1 MVIGLFPL
9 IAFAGVAQAAYSAHI
24 QSRTHKLSKQVFDK
38 LRDEVLNAPPITHPS
53 KKRTTRE
60 SGKRKDP
67 RW

>member
-1 MVIGLFPL
+1 MIYGAL
-9 IAFAGVAQAAYSAHI
+9 AGAAMYTAYWEAE
-24 QSRTHKLSKQVFDK
+24 QRKKAFDK

-53 KKRTTRE
+53 KNRTTRE